1 MTIISA
7 GNHGGT
13 ENMTETQEWSIE
25 QDKNDVRRIEESR
38 VKRQLPIEGRPP
50 PVSSERANEWDE
62 V

>member
-1 MTIISA
+1 
-7 GNHGGT
+7 
-13 ENMTETQEWSIE
+13 MTETQEWSIE